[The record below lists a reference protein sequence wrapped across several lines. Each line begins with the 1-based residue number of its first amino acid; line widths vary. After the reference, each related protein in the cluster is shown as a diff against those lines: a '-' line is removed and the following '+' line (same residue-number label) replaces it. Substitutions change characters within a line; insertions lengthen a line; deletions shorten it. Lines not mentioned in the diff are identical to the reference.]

1 MKKIFLDITLA
12 SGVISPDDVRNLI
25 RSIPV
30 ADGGTEGIILSG
42 RMPVWAFAALVHH
55 FHPRPF
61 VATFDPRFRGGV
73 VVFSHMDGVNVGDV
87 VDVADAERISLTF
100 GGDSA

>member
-1 MKKIFLDITLA
+1 MKKIFVDITLS
-12 SGVISPDDVRNLI
+12 SGVISPDDIQNLI

-30 ADGGTEGIILSG
+30 DDGGAEGVILSG

-73 VVFSHMDGVNVGDV
+73 VVFSHLDNVSVGDV
-87 VDVADAERISLTF
+87 VDISDADRISVTF
-100 GGDSA
+100 